1 MNIFDSRS
9 INTKIKYKNNRI
21 NIMIKTKPLISAAST
36 LALAISTISI
46 GSIAQASPHSNYVAP
61 KATPSAPSYNC
72 RWYQGFCKAKYSV
85 NYAGY
90 LLERAKVNSRNYQNR
105 YNTQY
110 PIVLVHGVSG
120 FDKVLGF
127 VEYFQ
132 GIPSALRNGNAVV
145 YTPNVT
151 AWETAPA
158 RGEQLLDYIEN
169 VVLPETGASKV
180 HLVGHSLG
188 SPTSRYVAGVSPE
201 LVSSVTSVNG
211 INYGSG
217 FADWG
222 IDNIVGGPLEGIAE
236 DLINL
241 TGNVLDALSGNPEYS
256 NDALASIKFMST
268 EGALAFSEDFSDGEP
283 TSYCGNG
290 ANLVNGVHYYSWG
303 STGTFTN
310 ILDISD
316 PLMALFDHLG
326 YYNGEESDGL
336 VAKCSQHWGENIR
349 DDYRMNHLDATNLL
363 FGLRSLLETNP
374 KTLYKNQA
382 DRFRGMGL

>member
-1 MNIFDSRS
+1 M
-9 INTKIKYKNNRI
+9 INTKS
-21 NIMIKTKPLISAAST
+21 LISAAGT
-36 LALAISTISI
+36 VALSISAMSIS
-46 GSIAQASPHSNYVAP
+46 SITQANPHSNYVAP
-61 KATPSAPSYNC
+61 QATPSAPSYNC
-72 RWYQGFCKAKYSV
+72 KWYQAICKAKYTA
-85 NYAGY
+85 NYASY
-90 LLERAKVNSRNYQNR
+90 LVEKAKVDNINYQNR

-120 FDKVLGF
+120 FDKILGI

-132 GIPSALRNGNAVV
+132 SIPSALRDGNAVV

-151 AWETAPA
+151 AWDTAPM

-201 LVSSVTSVNG
+201 LVSSVTSING

-222 IDNIVGGPLEGIAE
+222 VENVIGGPLEGIGE

-241 TGNVLDALSGNPEYS
+241 TGNVLDALAGNPEYA
-256 NDALASIKFMST
+256 NDALESIKFMST
-268 EGALAFSEDFSDGEP
+268 EGALAFSEQFPDGEP

-310 ILDISD
+310 ILDVSD
-316 PLMALFDHLG
+316 PLMALFDQLG
-326 YYNGEESDGL
+326 YFNGEASDGL
-336 VAKCSQHWGENIR
+336 VSKCSQHWGENIR
-349 DDYRMNHLDATNLL
+349 DDYWMNHLDATNML
-363 FGLRSLLETNP
+363 FGLHNLLETNP
-374 KTLYKNQA
+374 KTLYKNHA

>member
-1 MNIFDSRS
+1 VIVLGV
-9 INTKIKYKNNRI
+9 IQPQQTNTKIIGYMMNN
-21 NIMIKTKPLISAAST
+21 LITNKKALLS
-36 LALAISTISI
+36 LA
-46 GSIAQASPHSNYVAP
+46 GSIALSVSSMAQAESHSNYVAP
-61 KATPSAPSYNC
+61 IDLPSAPAYNC
-72 RWYQGFCKAKYSV
+72 KWYQAVCIAAYDI
-85 NYAGY
+85 NYAQY
-90 LLERAKVNSRNYQNR
+90 LIEKAQVEATNYANR

-120 FDKVLGF
+120 FDKIIGV

-132 GIPSALRNGNAVV
+132 NIPAALRGGNAVV

-151 AWETAPA
+151 AWDTAQA

-201 LVSSVTSVNG
+201 LVSSVTSING

-222 IDNIVGGPLEGIAE
+222 IENIVGGPLEGIAE

-241 TGNVLDALSGNPEYS
+241 TGNVIDALAGNPEYA
-256 NDALASIKFMST
+256 NDALETIKFMST
-268 EGALAFSEDFSDGEP
+268 EGALAFSEDFPDGEP
-283 TSYCGNG
+283 TAYCGDG

-303 STGTFTN
+303 STGTLTN
-310 ILDISD
+310 AVDVSD
-316 PLMALFDHLG
+316 PLMALFDQLG
-326 YYNGEESDGL
+326 YYNGEASDGL

-349 DDYRMNHLDATNLL
+349 DDYWMNHLDATNML
-363 FGLRSLLETNP
+363 FALHNLLETNP
-374 KTLYKNQA
+374 KTLYKNHA

>member
-1 MNIFDSRS
+1 M
-9 INTKIKYKNNRI
+9 NTKINNA
-21 NIMIKTKPLISAAST
+21 KSLVTVAGS
-36 LALAISTISI
+36 LALAVSAMSV
-46 GSIAQASPHSNYVAP
+46 SSLASAQPHDAYVPYQEAP
-61 KATPSAPSYNC
+61 AQPVNNC
-72 RWYQGFCKAKYSV
+72 KWYQAFCHTKFGIDYAAYLVEKAQV
-85 NYAGY
+85 DAANHA
-90 LLERAKVNSRNYQNR
+90 NR

-120 FDKVLGF
+120 FDKILGV

-132 GIPSALRNGNAVV
+132 GIPAALRDGNAVV

-151 AWETAPA
+151 AWDDAYS

-169 VVLPETGASKV
+169 TVLPETGASKV

-201 LVSSVTSVNG
+201 LVSSVTSING

-222 IDNIVGGPLEGIAE
+222 VQNVIGGPLEGIGE

-241 TGNVLDALSGNPEYS
+241 TGNVLDALAGNPEYA
-256 NDALASIKFMST
+256 NDALASINFMST
-268 EGALAFSEDFSDGEP
+268 EGALAFSEQFPDGEP
-283 TSYCGNG
+283 TAYCGDG
-290 ANLVNGVHYYSWG
+290 ANLVNGIHYYSWG

-310 ILDISD
+310 VLDVSD
-316 PLMALFDHLG
+316 PLMALFDQLG
-326 YYNGEESDGL
+326 YFNGEASDGL

-349 DDYRMNHLDATNLL
+349 DDYWMNHLDATNML
-363 FGLRSLLETNP
+363 FGLHNLLETNP
-374 KTLYKNQA
+374 KTLYKNHA

>member
-1 MNIFDSRS
+1 MTNKKSV
-9 INTKIKYKNNRI
+9 
-21 NIMIKTKPLISAAST
+21 LAAAST
-36 LALAISTISI
+36 LALSVGAMSVST
-46 GSIAQASPHSNYVAP
+46 IAQATPHSNYVPYQTA
-61 KATPSAPSYNC
+61 PSAPSYNC
-72 RWYQGFCKAKYSV
+72 KWYQFWCPAAYSV
-85 NYAGY
+85 KYASYLIEKAQVDAVNYD
-90 LLERAKVNSRNYQNR
+90 NR

-120 FDKVLGF
+120 FDKILG
-127 VEYFQ
+127 VIEYFQ
-132 GIPSALRNGNAVV
+132 GIPAALRSGNAVV

-151 AWETAPA
+151 AWDDASS

-169 VVLPETGASKV
+169 TVLPETGATKV
-180 HLVGHSLG
+180 HLIGHSLG

-201 LVSSVTSVNG
+201 IVSSVTSVNG

-222 IDNIVGGPLEGIAE
+222 VANVIGGPLEGIGE

-241 TGNVLDALSGNPEYS
+241 TGNVLDALAGNPEYA
-256 NDALASIKFMST
+256 NDALTSINFMST
-268 EGALAFSEDFSDGEP
+268 EGALAFSEQFPDGEP

-290 ANLVNGVHYYSWG
+290 ASLVNGVHYYSWG

-310 ILDISD
+310 LLDVSD
-316 PLMALFDHLG
+316 PLMFLFDQLG
-326 YYNGEESDGL
+326 YYNGEASDGL

-349 DDYRMNHLDATNLL
+349 DDYWMNHLDATNML
-363 FGLRSLLETNP
+363 FGLHNLLETNP
-374 KTLYKNQA
+374 KTLYKNHA

>member
-1 MNIFDSRS
+1 M
-9 INTKIKYKNNRI
+9 INK
-21 NIMIKTKPLISAAST
+21 KTLLT
-36 LALAISTISI
+36 LA
-46 GSIAQASPHSNYVAP
+46 GSMVLSLSSMVQASPHSSYVPHQPDAN
-61 KATPSAPSYNC
+61 KPSNNC
-72 RWYQGFCKAKYSV
+72 RWYQAWCHTKYAA
-85 NYAGY
+85 NYAAY
-90 LLERAKVNSRNYQNR
+90 LVNQAQVDATNYENR
-105 YNTQY
+105 YNSQY

-120 FDKVLGF
+120 FDKILGL

-132 GIPSALRNGNAVV
+132 GIPSKLRGGNAVV

-151 AWETAPA
+151 AWDTASN

-222 IDNIVGGPLEGIAE
+222 VENIIGGPLEGIAG

-241 TGNVLDALSGNPEYS
+241 TGNVLDALAGNPEYA
-256 NDALASIKFMST
+256 NDALETVKFMST
-268 EGALAFSEDFSDGEP
+268 EGALAFSEDFPDGEP

-290 ANLVNGVHYYSWG
+290 ANLVNGIHYFSWG

-316 PLMALFDHLG
+316 PLMALFDQLG
-326 YYNGEESDGL
+326 YYNGEATDGL
-336 VAKCSQHWGENIR
+336 VAKCSQHWGENLR
-349 DDYRMNHLDATNLL
+349 DDYWGNHLDATNML
-363 FGLRSLLETNP
+363 FGLHNLLETNP
-374 KTLYKNQA
+374 KTVYANHA
-382 DRFRGMGL
+382 GRFRGMGL

>member
-1 MNIFDSRS
+1 
-9 INTKIKYKNNRI
+9 
-21 NIMIKTKPLISAAST
+21 MIKTKSLISAAST
-36 LALAISTISI
+36 LALAISAVSVSSVT
-46 GSIAQASPHSNYVAP
+46 QASPHSNYVAP
-61 KATPSAPSYNC
+61 QATPSAPSYNC
-72 RWYQGFCKAKYSV
+72 RWYQAFCQTKYNF

-90 LLERAKVNSRNYQNR
+90 LIKKARVNNKNYQNR

-120 FDKVLGF
+120 FDKILGV

-132 GIPSALRNGNAVV
+132 GIPAALRRGNAVV

-151 AWETAPA
+151 AWDTAEM

-169 VVLPETGASKV
+169 VVLPETGASQV

-222 IDNIVGGPLEGIAE
+222 VENFVDGPLEGIAVN
-236 DLINL
+236 LINL
-241 TGNVLDALSGNPEYS
+241 TGNVLDALAGNPEYS
-256 NDALASIKFMST
+256 NDALESIKFMST
-268 EGALAFSEDFSDGEP
+268 ERALAFSEEFSDGEP

-310 ILDISD
+310 LLDISD
-316 PLMALFDHLG
+316 PLMALFGQLG
-326 YYNGEESDGL
+326 YFNGEANDGL

-349 DDYRMNHLDATNLL
+349 DNYWMNHLDATNML
-363 FGLRSLLETNP
+363 FGLHNLLETNP
-374 KTLYKNQA
+374 KTLYKNHA

>member
-1 MNIFDSRS
+1 M
-9 INTKIKYKNNRI
+9 INTKTIS
-21 NIMIKTKPLISAAST
+21 SAASA
-36 LALAISTISI
+36 LALAISAVSV
-46 GSIAQASPHSNYVAP
+46 SSVAQASPHSNYVAP
-61 KATPSAPSYNC
+61 QATPSAPSYNC
-72 RWYQGFCKAKYSV
+72 RWYQAFCKAQYSV

-90 LLERAKVNSRNYQNR
+90 LIEKAQVDAANYQNR

-120 FDKVLGF
+120 FDKVLGV

-132 GIPSALRNGNAVV
+132 GIPSALRSGNAEV
-145 YTPNVT
+145 YTPNLT

-169 VVLPETGASKV
+169 VVLPETGATKV

-241 TGNVLDALSGNPEYS
+241 TGNVLDALAGNPEYS

-268 EGALAFSEDFSDGEP
+268 ESALAFSEDFPDGEP

-310 ILDISD
+310 LLDISD
-316 PLMALFDHLG
+316 PLMALFDQLG
-326 YYNGEESDGL
+326 YYNGEASDGL
-336 VAKCSQHWGENIR
+336 VAKCSQHWGESIR
-349 DDYRMNHLDATNLL
+349 DDYWMNHLDATNML
-363 FGLRSLLETNP
+363 FGLHNLLETNP
-374 KTLYKNQA
+374 KTLYTNHA

>member
-1 MNIFDSRS
+1 MVYQ
-9 INTKIKYKNNRI
+9 YKNNRE
-21 NIMIKTKPLISAAST
+21 NNMLMTKSRLSLAGT
-36 LALAISTISI
+36 LALAVSAASMGTV
-46 GSIAQASPHSNYVAP
+46 AQANPHTNYVAP
-61 KATPSAPSYNC
+61 QAVPTGPINNC
-72 RWYQGFCKAKYSV
+72 KWYQFFCKAKYKANNASFLDEKAEV
-85 NYAGY
+85 EA
-90 LLERAKVNSRNYQNR
+90 SNYQNR

-120 FDKVLGF
+120 FDKVLGI

-132 GIPSALRNGNAVV
+132 GIPSALRDGNAVV
-145 YTPNVT
+145 YTPNLT
-151 AWETAPA
+151 AWDTAQE
-158 RGEQLLDYIEN
+158 RGEQLLDYVEN

-201 LVSSVTSVNG
+201 LVSSVTSING

-241 TGNVLDALSGNPEYS
+241 TGNVLDALAGNSEYT
-256 NDALASIKFMST
+256 NDALESIKFMST
-268 EGALAFSEDFSDGEP
+268 EGALAFSEQFPDGEP
-283 TSYCGNG
+283 TAYCGDG
-290 ANLVNGVHYYSWG
+290 ERLVNGVHYYSWG

-310 ILDISD
+310 LLDVSD
-316 PLMALFDHLG
+316 PLLALFDQLG
-326 YYNGEESDGL
+326 YFNGEASDGL

-349 DDYRMNHLDATNLL
+349 DDYAMNHLDATNML
-363 FGLRSLLETNP
+363 FGLNNLFETNP
-374 KTLYKNQA
+374 KTLYSNHA

>member
-1 MNIFDSRS
+1 MM
-9 INTKIKYKNNRI
+9 KIKKGSTSS
-21 NIMIKTKPLISAAST
+21 MVAAVGA
-36 LALAISTISI
+36 LALSVGGLS
-46 GSIAQASPHSNYVAP
+46 ASSSVHAGAHSNYVPHQSA
-61 KATPSAPSYNC
+61 PSAPANSC
-72 RWYQGFCKAKYSV
+72 KWYQAWCHTKYGIDYAAYLIDKAQV
-85 NYAGY
+85 DAANYA
-90 LLERAKVNSRNYQNR
+90 NR

-120 FDKVLGF
+120 FDKVLGL

-132 GIPSALRNGNAVV
+132 GIPSALRGGNAVV
-145 YTPNVT
+145 YTPNLT
-151 AWETAPA
+151 AWDTAQA

-169 VVLPETGASKV
+169 TVLPETGATKV

-188 SPTSRYVAGVSPE
+188 SPTSRYVAGVEPD
-201 LVSSVTSVNG
+201 LVSSVTSING

-241 TGNVLDALSGNPEYS
+241 TGNVLDALAGNPEYS

-268 EGALAFSEDFSDGEP
+268 EGALAFTEQFSDGEP
-283 TSYCGNG
+283 SSYCGQG

-310 ILDISD
+310 VLDISD
-316 PLMALFDHLG
+316 PLMALFDTLG
-326 YYNGEESDGL
+326 YYNGEASDGL

-349 DDYRMNHLDATNLL
+349 DDYAMNHLDATNML
-363 FGLRSLLETNP
+363 FGLHSLLDTNP
-374 KTLYKNQA
+374 KTLYKNHA